1 MYMKRLTWMVLVMGC
16 LMNIHAQRT
25 DKKDYVTIVMQPNHE
40 DWTYK
45 VKEKVELEV
54 KVVKHYCA
62 MKDVEVECK
71 WGPELGKT
79 EWEQTLHMKNGVAR
93 VTLEGAKTPGFKT
106 FTATAH
112 VDGKKYTNYINL
124 AFEPDK
130 IEPTTQ
136 MPKDFKEFWESAIEE
151 VRKVP
156 FEPLMTLQ
164 PHLCTPH
171 ADVYHV
177 RFQNTRK
184 GQYLY
189 GMLAIPK
196 GEGPFP
202 AVLKVPGA
210 GVRPYAGETNFFPQA
225 GVITLEIGIH
235 GIPVNMEQPLY
246 DNLRYNALADYNTSH
261 NDDRDRYYYKRVYL
275 GCVRAVDFLCTLPC
289 VDTTRLAVYGGSQG
303 GALSIVTAALHEKIV
318 CLSANYPALCEI
330 AGFYHGRAGGW
341 PKIFKNKNEV
351 ALAEKVR
358 VSEYYDVVNFARC
371 VHVPGF
377 YLWGYN
383 DQVCCPTSVYSAY
396 NVISAPKE
404 RYLFLDGAHWMHP
417 EHREQQAMWIID
429 FLTKEK

>member
-1 MYMKRLTWMVLVMGC
+1 MKRLTWTVLLIGC
-16 LMNIHAQRT
+16 LINIQAQRT
-25 DKKDYVTIVMQPNHE
+25 DKKDYVTIVMQPKHD

-45 VKEKVELEV
+45 LNEKVELKVE
-54 KVVKHYCA
+54 VVKHYCPI
-62 MKDVEVECK
+62 KDVEVSYE
-71 WGPELGKT
+71 WGPELGKALLK
-79 EWEQTLHMKNGVAR
+79 QTIRLKKESAI
-93 VTLEGAKTPGFKT
+93 VTLPGAKEPGFHT
-106 FTATAH
+106 FTAS
-112 VDGKKYTNYINL
+112 VNIDGKEYTNYINL
-124 AFEPDK
+124 AFEPDR

-136 MPKDFKEFWESAIEE
+136 MPKDFHSFWKDAIEG
-151 VRKVP
+151 VRNLP
-156 FEPLMTLQ
+156 FETLMTLQ
-164 PHLCTPH
+164 PQLCTPH

-184 GQYLY
+184 GQYIY

-210 GVRPYAGETNFFPQA
+210 GVRPYAGETKFFPQA

-275 GCVRAVDFLCTLPC
+275 GCVRAVDWLCTLPQ

-303 GALSIVTAALHEKIV
+303 GALSIVTAALHEKIT

-341 PKIFKNKNEV
+341 PKIFKDKEEV
-351 ALAEKVR
+351 ALAEKVH

-371 VHVPGF
+371 VRVPGF

-396 NVISAPKE
+396 NVITAPKE
-404 RYLFLDGAHWMHP
+404 CYLFLDGAHWMHSQ
-417 EHREQQAMWIID
+417 HREQQAMWLID
-429 FLTKEK
+429 HLTKGK

>member
-1 MYMKRLTWMVLVMGC
+1 MKQVIWMVLLIGC
-16 LMNIHAQRT
+16 VLNIHAQRT
-25 DKKDYVTIVMQPNHE
+25 DKKDYVSIVMEPNHD
-40 DWTYK
+40 DWSYQL
-45 VKEKVELEV
+45 KEKVVLKV
-54 KVVKHYCA
+54 AVVKHHCPIE
-62 MKDVEVECK
+62 DVEVMYE
-71 WGPELGKT
+71 WGPELGKA
-79 EWEQTLHMKNGVAR
+79 EQKETIHLKNKYAI
-93 VTLEGAKTPGFKT
+93 VTLPGAKTPGFHT
-106 FTATAH
+106 FTATVV
-112 VDGKKYTNYINL
+112 VDGKKYSNYINL
-124 AFEPDK
+124 AFEPDR

-136 MPKDFKEFWESAIEE
+136 MPEDFMAFWKEAIEE
-151 VRKVP
+151 VRKVS

-164 PHLCTPH
+164 PELCTPH

-184 GQYLY
+184 GQYIY

-210 GVRPYAGETNFFPQA
+210 GVRPYVGETNFFPQA

-235 GIPVNMEQPLY
+235 GIPVNMDKVLY

-275 GCVRAVDFLCTLPC
+275 GCVRAVDWLCTLPQ

-303 GALSIVTAALHEKIV
+303 GALSIVTAALHEKIT

-341 PKIFKNKNEV
+341 PKIFKDKEEV
-351 ALAEKVR
+351 AVAEKVR

-371 VHVPGF
+371 VRVPGF

-396 NVISAPKE
+396 NVITAQKE

-417 EHREQQAMWIID
+417 EHREQQAMWLID
-429 FLTKEK
+429 QLSKGR

>member
-1 MYMKRLTWMVLVMGC
+1 MKQVIWMVLLIGC
-16 LMNIHAQRT
+16 VLNIHAQRT
-25 DKKDYVTIVMQPNHE
+25 DKKDYVSIVMEPNHDE
-40 DWTYK
+40 WSYQL
-45 VKEKVELEV
+45 KEKVVLKV
-54 KVVKHYCA
+54 AVVKHHCP
-62 MKDVEVECK
+62 MEDVEVMYE
-71 WGPELGKT
+71 WGPELGKA
-79 EWEQTLHMKNGVAR
+79 EQKETIHLKNKYAI
-93 VTLEGAKTPGFKT
+93 VTLPGAKTPGFHT
-106 FTATAH
+106 FTATVV
-112 VDGKKYTNYINL
+112 VDGKKYSNYINL
-124 AFEPDK
+124 AFEPDR

-136 MPKDFKEFWESAIEE
+136 MPEDFMAFWKEAIEE
-151 VRKVP
+151 VRKVS

-164 PHLCTPH
+164 PELCTPH

-184 GQYLY
+184 GQYIY

-210 GVRPYAGETNFFPQA
+210 GVRPYVGETNFFPQA

-235 GIPVNMEQPLY
+235 GIPVNMDKVLY

-275 GCVRAVDFLCTLPC
+275 GCVRAVDWLCTLPQ

-303 GALSIVTAALHEKIV
+303 GALSIVTAALHEKIT

-341 PKIFKNKNEV
+341 PKIFKDKEEV
-351 ALAEKVR
+351 AVAEKVR

-371 VHVPGF
+371 VRVPGF

-396 NVISAPKE
+396 NVITAQKE

-417 EHREQQAMWIID
+417 EHREQQAMWLID
-429 FLTKEK
+429 QLSKGR

>member
-1 MYMKRLTWMVLVMGC
+1 MKQVIWMVLLIGC
-16 LMNIHAQRT
+16 VLNIHAQRT
-25 DKKDYVTIVMQPNHE
+25 DKKDYVSIVMEPNHD
-40 DWTYK
+40 DWSYQL
-45 VKEKVELEV
+45 KEKVVLKV
-54 KVVKHYCA
+54 AVVKHHCPIE
-62 MKDVEVECK
+62 DVEVMYE
-71 WGPELGKT
+71 WGPELGKA
-79 EWEQTLHMKNGVAR
+79 EQKETIHLKNKYAI
-93 VTLEGAKTPGFKT
+93 VTLPGAKTPGFHT
-106 FTATAH
+106 FTATVV
-112 VDGKKYTNYINL
+112 VDGKKYSNYINL
-124 AFEPDK
+124 AFEPDR

-136 MPKDFKEFWESAIEE
+136 MPEDFMAFWKEAIEE
-151 VRKVP
+151 VRKVS

-164 PHLCTPH
+164 PELCTPH

-184 GQYLY
+184 GQYIY

-210 GVRPYAGETNFFPQA
+210 GVRPYVGETNFFPQA

-235 GIPVNMEQPLY
+235 GIPVNMDKELY

-275 GCVRAVDFLCTLPC
+275 GCVRAVDWLCTLPQ

-303 GALSIVTAALHEKIV
+303 GALSIVTAALHEKIT

-341 PKIFKNKNEV
+341 PKIFKDKEEV
-351 ALAEKVR
+351 AVAEKVR

-371 VHVPGF
+371 VRVPGF

-396 NVISAPKE
+396 NVITAQKE

-417 EHREQQAMWIID
+417 EHREQQAMWLID
-429 FLTKEK
+429 QLSKGR

>member
-1 MYMKRLTWMVLVMGC
+1 MKQVIWMVLLIGC
-16 LMNIHAQRT
+16 VLNIHAQRT
-25 DKKDYVTIVMQPNHE
+25 DKKDYVSIVMEPNHD
-40 DWTYK
+40 DWSYQL
-45 VKEKVELEV
+45 KEKVVLKV
-54 KVVKHYCA
+54 AVVKHHCP
-62 MKDVEVECK
+62 MEDVEVMYE
-71 WGPELGKT
+71 WGPELGKA
-79 EWEQTLHMKNGVAR
+79 EQKETIHLKNKYAI
-93 VTLEGAKTPGFKT
+93 VTLPGAKTPGFHT
-106 FTATAH
+106 FTATVV

-124 AFEPDK
+124 AFEPNR

-136 MPKDFKEFWESAIEE
+136 MPEDFMAFWKEAIEE
-151 VRKVP
+151 VRKVS

-164 PHLCTPH
+164 PELCTPH

-184 GQYLY
+184 GQYIY

-210 GVRPYAGETNFFPQA
+210 GVRPYVGETNFFPQA

-235 GIPVNMEQPLY
+235 GIPVNMNKVLY

-275 GCVRAVDFLCTLPC
+275 GCVRAVDWLCTLQQ

-303 GALSIVTAALHEKIV
+303 GALSIVTAALHEKIT

-341 PKIFKNKNEV
+341 PKIFKDKEEV
-351 ALAEKVR
+351 AVAEKVR

-371 VHVPGF
+371 VRVPGF

-396 NVISAPKE
+396 NVITAQKE

-417 EHREQQAMWIID
+417 EHREQQAMWLID
-429 FLTKEK
+429 QLSKGR